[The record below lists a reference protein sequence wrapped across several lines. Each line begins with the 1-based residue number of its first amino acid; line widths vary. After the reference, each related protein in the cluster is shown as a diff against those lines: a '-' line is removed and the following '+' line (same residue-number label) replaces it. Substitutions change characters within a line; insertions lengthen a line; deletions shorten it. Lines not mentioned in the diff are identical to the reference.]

1 MLFSIKITSENDEV
15 IEIGKEEKPD
25 EQNVITNV
33 EILMDTVENEVS
45 NKSNAM
51 LAKIKIF
58 GEIKA
63 EIKSELLKLF
73 EWSKASSEEEWYR
86 TLEIKIKI
94 AKDKNYRS
102 YKIAKVFVVD
112 YFEIYKGESLRSKN
126 SNNIEDRD
134 HFELYL
140 TQKENNFDNIEAG

>member
-1 MLFSIKITSENDEV
+1 
-15 IEIGKEEKPD
+15 
-25 EQNVITNV
+25 
-33 EILMDTVENEVS
+33 MDTVENEVS

-102 YKIAKVFVVD
+102 YKFAKVFVVD